1 MGRQALRKANPRLP
15 QIKDEAAQK
24 PKRATPFGLRV
35 VPIFPHKISLLPSGI
50 VERAKRERAW
60 KSPLRLAFLVWD
72 YFHARSRFA
81 RSLSYPWEKMGTTGS
96 LFSHLW
102 LFLGGGVGGGVGGIT
117 KFPISSVQDYSQ
129 PRSQGS
135 LLSVPT
141 EGRSRRENLGTRLDS
156 SLVEFNR

>member
-1 MGRQALRKANPRLP
+1 MERQALRKANPHLP

-24 PKRATPFGLRV
+24 PKSATPFGLRV

-81 RSLSYPWEKMGTTGS
+81 RSLGYPWEKKGTTGS

-102 LFLGGGVGGGVGGIT
+102 LFGGDGVGGIT
-117 KFPISSVQDYSQ
+117 KFPISSAQDCSQ

-135 LLSVPT
+135 LLYVPT
-141 EGRSRRENLGTRLDS
+141 EGRSRRENLGTRLDY